1 MNNIKPAQDIIRVM
15 TGFLH
20 GQGVL
25 DRIDVE
31 QLLRFR
37 GRHTME
43 TPRLASNVTY
53 DRVSVLLLQPNG
65 Q

>member
-1 MNNIKPAQDIIRVM
+1 M